1 MERKTTKEI
10 RMFKNRTNISKN
22 SNSVHYIIKQ
32 SNKSKNSKRGIKW
45 GGGSQW
51 VIQHINLISSVIF
64 RHI

>member
-1 MERKTTKEI
+1 
-10 RMFKNRTNISKN
+10 MFKNRTNISKN